1 MTEKIDELLRDCG
14 MFPNCPTLRGRAERQ
29 PFVEYQGQL
38 YANSNNRL
46 LPAMVEQTSVVQL
59 METLANDPNLS
70 QPFQPLPVD
79 RFSFDRAYS
88 ETESILLEDG
98 TYFAFHTL
106 ANAFEAGVLHEAKKE
121 SQVAVMQA
129 SCSPRLITQW
139 WLCPDIDMQITV
151 RRKELVTLWG
161 DNLNSIWVA
170 TYDDKPKEVFWDT
183 SIGYFL
189 WREFL

>member
-1 MTEKIDELLRDCG
+1 
-14 MFPNCPTLRGRAERQ
+14 
-29 PFVEYQGQL
+29 
-38 YANSNNRL
+38 
-46 LPAMVEQTSVVQL
+46 MVEQTSVVQL

-70 QPFQPLPVD
+70 QPFQPLPVE

-88 ETESILLEDG
+88 ETEAIQFEDG

-106 ANAFEAGVLHEAKKE
+106 ANAFEAGVLHEAKKG

-139 WLCPDIDMQITV
+139 WLCPDPEMQKTV
-151 RRKELVTLWG
+151 RRSELVTLWG
-161 DNLNSIWVA
+161 HNLDSIWVA
-170 TYDDKPKEVFWDT
+170 TYDDKPKEIFWDT